1 MLQFFR
7 DSRVMR
13 VWGKLETYFQVKD
26 MPKLRS
32 GLHLEECKDGEFD
45 KVGRRPI
52 LENRYMVSM
61 TSQVQNLKQKPG
73 MLDQTT
79 VHL

>member
-1 MLQFFR
+1 
-7 DSRVMR
+7 MR
-13 VWGKLETYFQVKD
+13 VWGKLGTYFQMKD

-32 GLHLEECKDGEFD
+32 GLHLEECKDKEVG

-52 LENRYMVSM
+52 SENRHMVSM
-61 TSQVQNLKQKPG
+61 TSQVQNLKPKPG